1 MGAEVD
7 VTRGETEARSRA
19 SGSHNKALAEL
30 GGDQEPCVT
39 FLVSLLLMPDAA
51 CRDSTLRMGLWKPQC
66 VRGLQNTPPRLA
78 SFPTAP
84 PLERSVGRA
93 APAGALR
100 VAQRFPDVLRSL
112 FSGNPAAGA
121 EINK

>member
-30 GGDQEPCVT
+30 GGDREPCVT

-66 VRGLQNTPPRLA
+66 VRGPQNIPPPSLLFPQLCRWSGRWAGLRLR
-78 SFPTAP
+78 
-84 PLERSVGRA
+84 ERSGLLSDSQTCCARCF
-93 APAGALR
+93 PGT
-100 VAQRFPDVLRSL
+100 QRPEQR
-112 FSGNPAAGA
+112 
-121 EINK
+121 